1 MERGDSPDGHFMA
14 RIGRSQS
21 SDARGEDEE
30 DGETHDTAELLENPH
45 DGDASPALDILA
57 LAAWLER
64 WRCPRIAVDIFVRGL
79 LQDVQACIERD
90 PCILGKVCLLFS
102 IFSAR
107 LLLTPLWT
115 TPFIPAVSPIYEHG
129 PVSRIE

>member
-1 MERGDSPDGHFMA
+1 MITGMQLDLLGMF
-14 RIGRSQS
+14 G
-21 SDARGEDEE
+21 EE
-30 DGETHDTAELLENPH
+30 DGETCDTTAELLENVEHPH
-45 DGDASPALDILA
+45 EGEASPALDILA

-64 WRCPRIAVDIFVRGL
+64 WRCPRILVDILVRGM
-79 LQDVQACIERD
+79 LQDVQICIERD
-90 PCILGKVCLLFS
+90 PCIIGKVCLVFS

-129 PVSRIE
+129 PVCRVQ